1 MNPSEIKRLRT
12 QSVLKEL
19 LPEALSTLED
29 ELLRGLCVT
38 DVECKKGR
46 YDAFVYLDKMMF
58 DEREQ
63 AYILDRLKRVSK
75 HLQNHCMA
83 AEGWYRAPNFH
94 FKFDDRLEHQNHM
107 DDLFEKIS
115 EDLNKNAKS

>member
-1 MNPSEIKRLRT
+1 MNQNEIKRLRT

-19 LPEALSTLED
+19 LPEALATLED
-29 ELLRGLCVT
+29 DLLKGLCVT

-63 AYILDRLKRVSK
+63 GYILQHLKRVTR

-94 FKFDDRLEHQNHM
+94 FKFDDRLEYQNHI
-107 DDLFEKIS
+107 DKLFDKIS
-115 EDLNKNAKS
+115 QDLSKNAKS

>member
-1 MNPSEIKRLRT
+1 MNASEIRRLRT
-12 QSVLKEL
+12 QSILKEL
-19 LPEALSTLED
+19 IPQALSTLDD
-29 ELLRGLCVT
+29 ELLKGLCVT

-63 AYILDRLKRVSK
+63 NYILSKLKKVSRFI
-75 HLQNHCMA
+75 QNHCMEV
-83 AEGWYRAPNFH
+83 EGWYRSPAFH
-94 FKFDDRLEHQNHM
+94 FKFDDRLEYQNKM

-115 EDLNKNAKS
+115 KDLNKNG